1 MSSRVHRAFPSS
13 ENAPLLVASSKSRIG
28 QNTTK
33 ASNTTTLRDD
43 DDNGFETSFS
53 SSSAMIKR
61 GGRAIGI
68 IVAFFILG
76 AGCVVG
82 MSSRVSQKGVV
93 EEGFVAKAKTT
104 IVSSSN
110 NNNNNDDDDDDDA
123 FGTMR
128 SSKPPPRKSSVREH
142 HHQHQ
147 QKLGMELD
155 GYDLDANAFGGD
167 IWHVP
172 FEYYKDTVGIGEVLA
187 PWVERIVGGGHVV
200 VNGRSEE
207 APRRD
212 EIHASV

>member
-1 MSSRVHRAFPSS
+1 MCVYLHIYVYVYTSCCVITLHICSLFYILTYWLFSPSFFFLDFFFAFFFSLHFLALDRDFDENDDVKMSSRVHRAFPSS

-43 DDNGFETSFS
+43 DDNGETSFS

-110 NNNNNDDDDDDDA
+110 NNNNDDDCLLYTSPSPRDR
-123 FGTMR
+123 TR
-128 SSKPPPRKSSVREH
+128 SRMPSS
-142 HHQHQ
+142 
-147 QKLGMELD
+147 
-155 GYDLDANAFGGD
+155 A
-167 IWHVP
+167 
-172 FEYYKDTVGIGEVLA
+172 
-187 PWVERIVGGGHVV
+187 
-200 VNGRSEE
+200 
-207 APRRD
+207 
-212 EIHASV
+212 

>member
-1 MSSRVHRAFPSS
+1 MPFFFLHFLALDRDFDENDDVKMSSVHRAFPSS
-13 ENAPLLVASSKSRIG
+13 ENAPLLVASSSIIG

-43 DDNGFETSFS
+43 DDNGETSFS

-110 NNNNNDDDDDDDA
+110 NNNN
-123 FGTMR
+123 
-128 SSKPPPRKSSVREH
+128 E
-142 HHQHQ
+142 
-147 QKLGMELD
+147 
-155 GYDLDANAFGGD
+155 
-167 IWHVP
+167 
-172 FEYYKDTVGIGEVLA
+172 
-187 PWVERIVGGGHVV
+187 ERTQ
-200 VNGRSEE
+200 
-207 APRRD
+207 
-212 EIHASV
+212 